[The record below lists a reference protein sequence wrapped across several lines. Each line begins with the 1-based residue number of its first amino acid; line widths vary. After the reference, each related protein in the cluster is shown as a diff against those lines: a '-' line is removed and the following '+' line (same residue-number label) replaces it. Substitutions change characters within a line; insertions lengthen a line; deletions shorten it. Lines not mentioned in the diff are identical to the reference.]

1 MKDFSKYKIDE
12 DVFYSGA
19 ERKGQITINGN
30 RYIIKY
36 QKSSEIGLDLQP
48 CLRISGKSYI

>member
-19 ERKGQITINGN
+19 ERKQQI
-30 RYIIKY
+30 
-36 QKSSEIGLDLQP
+36 KSET
-48 CLRISGKSYI
+48 KW